1 MLTIKDKIFT
11 LAILLIG
18 SIGVIKVDMLL
29 ITVSMVLIA
38 TYMLMA
44 VIELD
49 NKVERDMKNIEV

>member
-1 MLTIKDKIFT
+1 MLTVKDKIFT

>member
-1 MLTIKDKIFT
+1 MLTIKDKVFT

-29 ITVSMVLIA
+29 ITISMVLIA

>member
-29 ITVSMVLIA
+29 ITISMVLIA

>member
-29 ITVSMVLIA
+29 ITISMVLIA
-38 TYMLMA
+38 TYMLMT

-49 NKVERDMKNIEV
+49 NKVKRDMKNIEV

>member
-11 LAILLIG
+11 LAILLTG